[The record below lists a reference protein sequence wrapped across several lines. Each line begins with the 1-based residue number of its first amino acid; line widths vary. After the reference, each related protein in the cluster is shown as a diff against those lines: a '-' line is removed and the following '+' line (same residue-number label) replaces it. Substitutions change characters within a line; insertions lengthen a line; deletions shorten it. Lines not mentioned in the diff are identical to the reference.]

1 MNDSTPKYAHT
12 YTHTHNTGR
21 RDAMAERVSDTLD
34 GER

>member
-1 MNDSTPKYAHT
+1 MNDSTPKYA
-12 YTHTHNTGR
+12 HTHNTGR